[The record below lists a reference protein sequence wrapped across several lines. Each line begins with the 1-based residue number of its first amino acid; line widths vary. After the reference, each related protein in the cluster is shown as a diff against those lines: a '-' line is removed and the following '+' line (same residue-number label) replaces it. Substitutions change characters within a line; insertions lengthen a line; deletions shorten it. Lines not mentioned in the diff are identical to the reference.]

1 MPEKDQGL
9 VTIRMENILTWG
21 EHVQVD
27 RGTDE
32 EEDLERAKT
41 AAKDMDRISVARDR
55 RASGRGSSSIWTCR
69 RSARMT

>member
-32 EEDLERAKT
+32 EDVVEEAKLLGVY
-41 AAKDMDRISVARDR
+41 DFFE
-55 RASGRGSSSIWTCR
+55 SIHGATDANSTVC
-69 RSARMT
+69 S